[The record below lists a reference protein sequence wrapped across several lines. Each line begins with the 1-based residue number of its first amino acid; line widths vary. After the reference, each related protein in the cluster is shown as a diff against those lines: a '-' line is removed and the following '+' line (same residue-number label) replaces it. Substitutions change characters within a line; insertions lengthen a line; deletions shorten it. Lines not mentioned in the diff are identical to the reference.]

1 MLTVIVLVRR
11 VVEARRLAA
20 AGDDAPGTQPY
31 RTAALSLPKAN
42 ESSSH
47 AANEKSHVTEN
58 QSFWRRLKC
67 W

>member
-20 AGDDAPGTQPY
+20 GDAPGVQPY
-31 RTAALSLPKAN
+31 RTAALARPKAN
-42 ESSSH
+42 ESSLNPP
-47 AANEKSHVTEN
+47 NEKSNEVEKG
-58 QSFWRRLKC
+58 SFWRRLKC